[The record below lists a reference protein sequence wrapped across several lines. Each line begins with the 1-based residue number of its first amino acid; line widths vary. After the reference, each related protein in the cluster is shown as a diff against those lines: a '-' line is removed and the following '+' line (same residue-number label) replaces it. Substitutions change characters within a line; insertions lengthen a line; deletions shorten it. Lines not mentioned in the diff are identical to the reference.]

1 MKYSC
6 ILLFFFSV
14 ITLHATAQQG
24 FQKLYG
30 GVNQE
35 RGFHS
40 VSVFDGIY
48 FLGATTSSGMGS
60 SDLALLNVDLS
71 GDVIWAK
78 TYGDTL
84 WEGPDCMVGAADGG
98 LVVVGSS
105 TSFNVNQNEELLFFK
120 TNSTGNIV
128 WEKLFPAIPRMAP
141 ATLIRTSDNG
151 YAITG
156 LSVVNG
162 FMHVILIRTTA
173 GGDTLFT
180 CFYGG
185 NIADDLGVGLVQT
198 SDGGFVIVGKTLT
211 NTQGSADMM
220 MIKTDPFGNM
230 RWAKSFGLTAW
241 DEAEAITITHDGNY
255 LVCGSTTSLGQ
266 GSYDILLWKCDTAGN
281 YLWGKTYG
289 GVNSDASY
297 SVHENADGSIVV
309 SGYTNSMGYGH
320 SMGRRTIQNPLPIVM
335 GDDSTNIF
343 LMKTDSVGDVIW
355 TESYGSNMQDESYH
369 FSLMPDG
376 GYIIPG
382 LSNSYANSTDSM
394 QMLLIR
400 TDSLGYSGCHEQ
412 RAHPVVATA
421 TYAPQTLPFTQS
433 RGMVMNNVNLIAL
446 PWNVMAYD
454 ACLYNAISSPLSA
467 NESILSVF
475 PNPVNDKLSLHFSE
489 VNHEPALLTVYN
501 LLGEVLF
508 SKNINSIDQEL
519 NLSFINQGT
528 YLIEVRVNECI
539 LRSKIIK
546 I

>member
-1 MKYSC
+1 
-6 ILLFFFSV
+6 
-14 ITLHATAQQG
+14 
-24 FQKLYG
+24 
-30 GVNQE
+30 
-35 RGFHS
+35 
-40 VSVFDGIY
+40 
-48 FLGATTSSGMGS
+48 
-60 SDLALLNVDLS
+60 
-71 GDVIWAK
+71 
-78 TYGDTL
+78 
-84 WEGPDCMVGAADGG
+84 
-98 LVVVGSS
+98 
-105 TSFNVNQNEELLFFK
+105 
-120 TNSTGNIV
+120 
-128 WEKLFPAIPRMAP
+128 
-141 ATLIRTSDNG
+141 
-151 YAITG
+151 
-156 LSVVNG
+156 
-162 FMHVILIRTTA
+162 
-173 GGDTLFT
+173 
-180 CFYGG
+180 
-185 NIADDLGVGLVQT
+185 
-198 SDGGFVIVGKTLT
+198 
-211 NTQGSADMM
+211 
-220 MIKTDPFGNM
+220 
-230 RWAKSFGLTAW
+230 
-241 DEAEAITITHDGNY
+241 
-255 LVCGSTTSLGQ
+255 
-266 GSYDILLWKCDTAGN
+266 
-281 YLWGKTYG
+281 
-289 GVNSDASY
+289 
-297 SVHENADGSIVV
+297 
-309 SGYTNSMGYGH
+309 
-320 SMGRRTIQNPLPIVM
+320 
-335 GDDSTNIF
+335 
-343 LMKTDSVGDVIW
+343 
-355 TESYGSNMQDESYH
+355 MQDESYH

-446 PWNVMAYD
+446 HWNVMAYD